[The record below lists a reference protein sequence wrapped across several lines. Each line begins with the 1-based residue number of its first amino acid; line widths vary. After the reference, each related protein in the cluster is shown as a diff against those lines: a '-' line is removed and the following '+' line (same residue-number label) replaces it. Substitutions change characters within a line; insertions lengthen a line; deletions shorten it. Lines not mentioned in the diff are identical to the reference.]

1 MKIEVFV
8 VDDIHEIRTGA
19 TCFEAPEHVRNSIK
33 NCKPIQGIVLIDDV
47 AIKFSFSCLGI
58 DGDIYTDDTTYRL
71 IVKHV
76 VPLYVYKST
85 THYQMA
91 A

>member
-8 VDDIHEIRTGA
+8 VDDIHEIRKGA
-19 TCFEAPEHVRNSIK
+19 TCFEAPAHVAKAIQ

-47 AIKFSFSCLGI
+47 AIKFNFSCLGI
-58 DGDIYTDDTTYRL
+58 DGDIYTDDTTHRL
-71 IVKHV
+71 IVKYV
-76 VPLYVYKST
+76 VPLYVYKGT
-85 THYQMA
+85 TYQLA